1 MEMVALG
8 VAVLA
13 LLVALV
19 ALSRA
24 GAWKRRVDELERELR
39 RRTDGNAQSQQSD
52 LTLLRSMVAVLAE
65 GGKLSREQ
73 VLEGRLWADA
83 SPQQGLE
90 LVKQGARVLD
100 VRTPGETAGGVIP
113 GALLIPVD
121 QLEARLAEVP
131 KDGKATLVCCA
142 GGSRSAA
149 ACEFLSQQGFASL
162 HNLDGGMNSWS
173 GPRER
178 PR

>member
-8 VAVLA
+8 AAALA
-13 LLVALV
+13 LLVAIV

-24 GAWKRRVDELERELR
+24 GAWKGRVDELERELR

-52 LTLLRSMVAVLAE
+52 LETLRSMVAVLAT

-83 SPQQGLE
+83 SAQQGLE

-121 QLEARLAEVP
+121 QLEARLAELP
-131 KDGKATLVCCA
+131 NDGKQLLVCCA

-149 ACEFLSQQGFASL
+149 ACEFLSQQGFAAL
-162 HNLDGGMNSWS
+162 HNLEGGMNSWS

>member
-13 LLVALV
+13 LLVAFV

-24 GAWKRRVDELERELR
+24 GAWKGRVDELERELR
-39 RRTDGNAQSQQSD
+39 RRTDGNAQSQQAD

-65 GGKLSREQ
+65 GGRLSREQ

-83 SPQQGLE
+83 SPSQGLE

-113 GALLIPVD
+113 GAILIPVD

-131 KDGKATLVCCA
+131 KDGKALLVCCA